1 MEKTEEMLSIIIPT
15 LNEEK
20 VLEQTIS
27 SLRKLNVYKY
37 EIIISDGKSKDK
49 TIEIAKKYADQ
60 VIVYEGTT
68 RQTIAMGR
76 NLGASIAKGNYLV
89 FIDADVSVPNINT
102 FFPKIID
109 AFRNDKKLVGLTV
122 FVKVFPGMDTFF
134 DRFFWGIVNWSNY
147 VFNNILNRGSAI
159 GEFQMIPTNVFQRLG
174 GYNEKIVVGED
185 VEMFSR
191 LSNVGKVYTESK
203 LHVYHTSRRAHNVGW
218 PALLLFF
225 VKNSIYLRLF
235 KRSSVLEWEPIR

>member
-1 MEKTEEMLSIIIPT
+1 MEKTNEMLSIIIPT

-20 VLEQTIS
+20 VLEQTIL
-27 SLRKLNVYKY
+27 SLRKLNIFKY
-37 EIIISDGKSKDK
+37 EIIISDGKSTDK

-60 VIVYEGTT
+60 VVVYEGTA

-76 NLGASIAKGNYLV
+76 NLGASIAKGDYLV
-89 FIDADVSVPNINT
+89 FIDADVSVPDANN
-102 FFPKIID
+102 FFIK
-109 AFRNDKKLVGLTV
+109 AVETFRNNKKLVGLTV
-122 FVKVFPGMDTFF
+122 FVKVFPGMDTFS
-134 DRFFWGIVNWSNY
+134 DRFFWSIVNWGNY
-147 VFNNILNRGSAI
+147 FFNNILNRGSAI
-159 GEFQMIPTNVFQRLG
+159 GEFQMMPINVFRRLN

-191 LSNVGKVYTESK
+191 LSYIGQVYTESK
-203 LHVYHTSRRAHNVGW
+203 LHVFHTSRRAHNVGW

-235 KRSSVLEWEPIR
+235 KHSSVLEWKPIR